1 MKYNIEVF
9 PANIEFKSENNIL
22 NDALEQSIH
31 LEHSCK
37 NGQCGA
43 CEAKVIKGDVI
54 DQNGNCVNKGKI
66 LTCLSK
72 AKSHL
77 ILEAKYYKELSDIK
91 SMTSPCKVSSFQ
103 WLTDDIL
110 SLTLRLPPKNRLK
123 YLPGQYIDLSVKGI
137 KRSYSIANAMSEKG
151 DIELQIRRVEGGAMS
166 SFLRENVAINQLMR
180 MEGPKGTFFV
190 RESLKPILFIA
201 TGTGI
206 APVKSMVEDLINK
219 ETKRQIHIYW
229 GMRHKDELYCKSL
242 NELAFYHSNVHFIPV
257 LSQDEKWNGKK
268 GHVQDAVLSDFD
280 SLIDYEVYACG
291 SINMISD
298 AKEKF
303 IKKEL
308 SENAFHFDAFTASK

>member
-1 MKYNIEVF
+1 MKYNIEIF
-9 PANIEFKSENNIL
+9 PANIEFKSESNIL

-37 NGQCGA
+37 NGQCGS
-43 CEAKVIKGDVI
+43 CEAKIINGDVI
-54 DQNGNCVNKGKI
+54 DQNGFLVNKGKI

-77 ILEAKYYKELSDIK
+77 ILEAKYYKELSDIQ

-103 WLTDDIL
+103 WLTEDIL

-123 YLPGQYIDLSVKGI
+123 YLSGQYIDLSVNGI

-166 SFLRENVAINQLMR
+166 SFLRENLAINQLMR

-190 RESLKPILFIA
+190 RESNKPLIFLA

-219 ETKRQIHIYW
+219 ETKRQVHIYW
-229 GMRHKDELYCKSL
+229 GMRHENELYCRSL
-242 NELAFYHSNVHFIPV
+242 NELASHHSNVYFIPV
-257 LSQDEKWNGKK
+257 LSRDEKWNGIK

-291 SINMISD
+291 SINMILD
-298 AKEKF
+298 AKEKL

-308 SENAFHFDAFTASK
+308 SENAFYFDAFTASR